1 MIGKSQKYFL
11 KQQEYLGHVNGQV
24 EEIYGGHN
32 IVKVFGREK
41 QAIKEFEKENE
52 ELYKSGWRSQF
63 LSGLMHPLMN
73 FVGNV
78 GYVAVA
84 ILGGYFAVKGRI
96 TVGNIQSFIQY
107 NKFSSLIAPGLTSIK
122 QDINEIC
129 KQVVNCLFDKNNG
142 GGTIMI
148 EPTLSIKGSVKTC

>member
-1 MIGKSQKYFL
+1 MDTILLKFL
-11 KQQEYLGHVNGQV
+11 
-24 EEIYGGHN
+24 EE
-32 IVKVFGREK
+32 

-63 LSGLMHPLMN
+63 LSGLMYPLMN

-107 NKFSSLIAPGLTSIK
+107 NKQFTRANRSSCTNIK
-122 QDINEIC
+122 YNTINDSSC
-129 KQVVNCLFDKNNG
+129 
-142 GGTIMI
+142 
-148 EPTLSIKGSVKTC
+148 